1 MRPRVPGVWITV
13 GMAIFLLLGVTG
25 CVTSKDLD
33 KLDAGL
39 NKQLVTLDTSVQT
52 QLQTL
57 RTDLQTSRVEHLGQ
71 LEELKKTL
79 EVVKAEM
86 ATANTLA
93 TYTAQHTEALHNLAT
108 SHEKAEMATANTLS
122 TYAAQHAEALHNVAA
137 SHEKVSK
144 QLRGLQAAAA
154 SVEQLPPL
162 LANLGTELHVFRQTL
177 LKTYAL
183 EEAALKERLRTLDE
197 FRRQLEAVPARQP
210 SVNAVPVSQD
220 SGEPQVSADA
230 RGQQP

>member
-25 CVTSKDLD
+25 CVTGKDLD

-39 NKQLVTLDTSVQT
+39 NKQLVTLDKSVQT

-57 RTDLQTSRVEHLGQ
+57 HTDLQTSRVQ
-71 LEELKKTL
+71 NEELKRTL

-144 QLRGLQAAAA
+144 QLRGLQEAAA

-183 EEAALKERLRTLDE
+183 EEAALKERLRALDE

-210 SVNAVPVSQD
+210 SVNAVPASQD
-220 SGEPQVSADA
+220 SGEPQVSAGA

>member
-1 MRPRVPGVWITV
+1 MGRRVLGVRITV
-13 GMAIFLLLGVTG
+13 GMAIFLLMGVTG
-25 CVTSKDLD
+25 CVTGKDLD

-39 NKQLVTLDTSVQT
+39 NKQLVTLDKSVQT

-57 RTDLQTSRVEHLGQ
+57 HTDLQTSRVQ
-71 LEELKKTL
+71 NEELKRTL

-93 TYTAQHTEALHNLAT
+93 TYAAQHTEALHNI
-108 SHEKAEMATANTLS
+108 
-122 TYAAQHAEALHNVAA
+122 AA
-137 SHEKVSK
+137 SHAKVSK
-144 QLRGLQAAAA
+144 QLRGLQEAAA

-177 LKTYAL
+177 LKTYAI
-183 EEAALKERLRTLDE
+183 EEDALKERLKALDQ

-210 SVNAVPVSQD
+210 SVNAVPASQD
-220 SGEPQVSADA
+220 SGEPQVSAGA